1 MLKTFTL
8 SCLVFNVILLKLKD
22 SLDRWLKEKTQRSTS
37 KDLLNLWKEL
47 KLTSLRLVVSPDLKM
62 LLNKCNRWLEV
73 NILSN
78 LTWLKAVEELLTSLL
93 IQKYS
98 ISLDYLKNT
107 DASVKMKVIMLKLV
121 RLVLSLKNSSRKR
134 QLDNVIT
141 SELLKNKSY
150 LILKL
155 HRKRNS
161 LNSHKLG
168 ITTWVITKLLL
179 IFHLKSLR
187 RNTCLSFNNSKIASD
202 KNWELEWSSLV
213 ILLSSEIRNI
223 SL

>member
-1 MLKTFTL
+1 
-8 SCLVFNVILLKLKD
+8 
-22 SLDRWLKEKTQRSTS
+22 
-37 KDLLNLWKEL
+37 LNLWKEW

-93 IQKYS
+93 TQKYS

-107 DASVKMKVIMLKLV
+107 DASVKMKATMLKLV

-134 QLDNVIT
+134 QLDNAIT

-150 LILKL
+150 
-155 HRKRNS
+155 
-161 LNSHKLG
+161 
-168 ITTWVITKLLL
+168 
-179 IFHLKSLR
+179 
-187 RNTCLSFNNSKIASD
+187 
-202 KNWELEWSSLV
+202 
-213 ILLSSEIRNI
+213 
-223 SL
+223 